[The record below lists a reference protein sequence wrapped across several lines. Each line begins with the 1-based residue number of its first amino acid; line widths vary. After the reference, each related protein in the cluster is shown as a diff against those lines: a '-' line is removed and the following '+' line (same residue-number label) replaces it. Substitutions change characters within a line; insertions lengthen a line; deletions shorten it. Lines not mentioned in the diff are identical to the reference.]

1 MTLEGKTKDISIALP
16 SLLSTQEFEPS
27 GLMIKTLCAY
37 LESIRKSTGQVVT
50 PQQIIVELGHDR
62 TNWYNWQKKPL
73 FTKWWSQSCEEFHQK
88 TGLYNVHSAIYRR
101 AIDNSP
107 QDAKMYLDRFDPNYK
122 PATAQEHR
130 FPGIAPPED
139 IAGAVERSKARAKA
153 LTGSQDSREAPQQA
167 AGELNA
173 GQAMP
178 EAGEGQEAIQGRIGQ
193 AGEYKEVI
201 EQYRAGVDPHPPFEG
216 SDEDYNTPLTDFS
229 ENGVADSNTP

>member
-1 MTLEGKTKDISIALP
+1 MTLEGKTKDITIALP

-37 LESIRKSTGQVVT
+37 LESIRKSNGQTVT

-62 TNWYNWQKKPL
+62 TNWYNWQKKQL

-122 PATAQEHR
+122 PATAQEHS
-130 FPGIAPPED
+130 FAGVVPPED

-153 LTGSQDSREAPQQA
+153 LTSSQDGQQGA
-167 AGELNA
+167 QESTGAE
-173 GQAMP
+173 
-178 EAGEGQEAIQGRIGQ
+178 QEAKPIPEGIKRKASIDVDTEAVQGSTGQ
-193 AGEYKEVI
+193 G
-201 EQYRAGVDPHPPFEG
+201 
-216 SDEDYNTPLTDFS
+216 
-229 ENGVADSNTP
+229 